1 MAIPKQYKK
10 QLKAALNKTPTK
22 TPRKR
27 SLRSDA
33 KTKMTWSFSV
43 GDLVEYEGMCGVI
56 VESNGDGFY
65 CIMSPGGKT
74 WKKAAKLRKIQETTK
89 A

>member
-22 TPRKR
+22 TSRKR
-27 SLRSDA
+27 SSRSDP
-33 KTKMTWSFSV
+33 KTKMTWSFSI

-56 VESNGDGFY
+56 VESGDDGFY

-74 WKKAAKLRKIQETTK
+74 WKKATKLRKIQETTK